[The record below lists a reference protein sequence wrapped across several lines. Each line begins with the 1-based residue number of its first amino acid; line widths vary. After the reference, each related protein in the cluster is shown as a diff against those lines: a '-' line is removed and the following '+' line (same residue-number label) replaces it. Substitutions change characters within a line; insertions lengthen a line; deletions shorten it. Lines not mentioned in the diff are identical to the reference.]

1 MKKRSEIEEKY
12 KWDLSDYFVNDEE
25 WDKTFERIKP
35 MVEDLTKFEGKF
47 GNDDALL
54 ACLKLD
60 DKVSEIVGKLSVY
73 VSLKCKEDG
82 KNAFYQNKSNMLDKY
97 LADISPRLAYIS
109 SEINEISNERLER
122 LANDKRFA
130 DYDLT
135 FKHAIRNKPHM
146 LSKAEEKLLSTLSE
160 CIGGAGDVFDMI
172 DAVDIKFEDAVD
184 SKGNKHSLN
193 NSNYSVFSQ
202 SDDVALRE
210 SAFKNVNGGYGKLN
224 YSIATN
230 YLNNIKTNATL
241 AKVRHFENAFESAL
255 FGEEVDGK
263 VYTTLLDQVNKNSAV
278 FQRYYELKRQA
289 LGLAKFSNF
298 DVNAKLKTKAE
309 KKYTYD
315 QAFDIVCDVTK
326 ILGDDYVEVLK
337 RAKNERWIDVMPN
350 ENKDTGAFSWGSY
363 GANPVV
369 MLNFEGT
376 TNCVFTLAHE
386 LGHMMHTYY
395 SNKANPQTKAG
406 YEIFVAEVASTVN
419 EMLLAK
425 TMLKNAST
433 KEEKLYYIDY
443 LMNMFYGTVY
453 RQTMFAEFEYNMHK
467 TYEEGGDVTP
477 DAMNNEYSRLTQK
490 YFGKDVK
497 LADELK
503 YEWSRIPHFYN
514 SFYVYK
520 YATGLIS
527 ALAIS
532 NKILAGEKDAVKNYR
547 EFLASGCTK
556 PPVELLKFAGAD
568 LTDEKTFENAFEF
581 VSSVLDDFDKL
592 LNSKKKELPMRHFV
606 MFEGYWW
613 EYDPKDSLKSATL
626 INSYGGRN
634 SFCDIRFCNTAIA
647 NDRSE
652 LDWRGTCVYDNKKYL
667 SGWLSPKGEFYG
679 CDYRSHEVCA
689 NYVLHKETYQ
699 LEAEGYIKIN
709 YDEPHGETKRYYI
722 LMGEKT
728 FPTEKQ
734 IQHLYNTFGNDPV
747 SWDEML
753 WKIRV
758 KKLSAERKKKAE
770 KENDKK

>member
-12 KWDLSDYFVNDEE
+12 KWDLSDYFVTDEA
-25 WDKTFERIKP
+25 WDKEFERIKP
-35 MVEDLTKFEGKF
+35 MYEDLTKFEGKLSS
-47 GNDDALL
+47 DDALL

-60 DKVSEIVGKLSVY
+60 NKLGEIVGKLSVY
-73 VSLKCKEDG
+73 ISLKCKEDG
-82 KNAFYQNKSNMLDKY
+82 KNAFYQNKSNTLEKY
-97 LADISPRLAYIS
+97 LADVSPRLAYIT
-109 SEINEISNERLER
+109 SEINEIPDERLEK

-130 DYDLT
+130 DFNLT

-146 LSKAEEKLLSTLSE
+146 LSKVEEKLLATLGE
-160 CIGGAGDVFDMI
+160 CIGGAGDVFDML

-184 SKGNKHSLN
+184 SKGVKHPLN
-193 NSNYSVFSQ
+193 NSNYSVYSQ
-202 SDDVALRE
+202 SDDASLRE
-210 SAFKNVNGGYGKLN
+210 SAFKNVNGGYGKYN
-224 YSIATN
+224 YTIAAN
-230 YLNNIKTNATL
+230 YLNNIKTNATY
-241 AKVRHFENAFESAL
+241 AKVRRFDSSFEEAL

-263 VYTTLLDQVNKNSAV
+263 VYTTLLEQVNKNTSV

-289 LGLAKFSNF
+289 LGLKKFGNY
-298 DVNAKLKTKAE
+298 DVNAKLKTRAE
-309 KKYTYD
+309 KVYTYD
-315 QAFDIVCDVTK
+315 QAFDKVLDVTK
-326 ILGDDYVEVLK
+326 VLGDDYVDVLK
-337 RAKNERWIDVMPN
+337 QAKEDRWIDVMPN

-363 GANPVV
+363 GAHPVV
-369 MLNFEGT
+369 MMNFEGT

-467 TYEEGGDVTP
+467 AYESGGEVTAE
-477 DAMNNEYSRLTQK
+477 AMNNEYSRLTQK

-547 EFLASGCTK
+547 NFLASGCTK
-556 PPVELLKFAGAD
+556 PPVELLKGAGAD
-568 LTDEKTFENAFEF
+568 LTDEQTFANAFEF

-592 LNSKKKELPMRHFV
+592 LHSKKELPMRNFV
-606 MFEGYWW
+606 MYDGYWW
-613 EYDPKDSLKSATL
+613 EYDPNDSLKSATL
-626 INSYGGRN
+626 INPMGGRN
-634 SFCDIRFCNTAIA
+634 SFCDIRFCKTAIA
-647 NDRSE
+647 KDRTE
-652 LDWRGTCVYDNKKYL
+652 LDWSGTCVYDNKKYL
-667 SGWLSPKGEFYG
+667 SGWLSPKGKFYG
-679 CDYRSHEVCA
+679 CDYRNHENLA
-689 NYVLHKETYQ
+689 EYVLHKETYE
-699 LEAEGYIKIN
+699 LEKEGYIKVN
-709 YDEPHGETKRYYI
+709 YEYGKNNSKKYYI
-722 LMGEKT
+722 IMGEKT
-728 FPTEKQ
+728 IPTNAQ
-734 IQHLYNTFGNDPV
+734 IKYLYDTFGNDEET
-747 SWDEML
+747 WQEML
-753 WKIRV
+753 WRIRV
-758 KKLSAERKKKAE
+758 KKISEDRRQKAE
-770 KENDKK
+770 KDKNK